1 MECQN
6 RGIEIN
12 IAGALY
18 FEGYGHIF
26 DPENAPPEVQER
38 MSRWESLGAEFGG
51 FTLHEL
57 AVGLAA
63 LPAGAKLVL
72 GMKNVAEVESNLAAV
87 RKAHTVPKE
96 LWREAQRRGM
106 LTKELDV

>member
-1 MECQN
+1 M
-6 RGIEIN
+6 
-12 IAGALY
+12 
-18 FEGYGHIF
+18 
-26 DPENAPPEVQER
+26 P
-38 MSRWESLGAEFGG
+38 RWESLGADFGG

-57 AVGLAA
+57 VVGLAA

-96 LWREAQRRGM
+96 LWREAQRMRRENLLRARGQ
-106 LTKELDV
+106 TCQVGVANIPTIE